1 MRIDH
6 DIFFDGHVMGLRHCD
21 TRISSPIAPNVKC
34 IITMPPINNPLP
46 YEVRKV
52 QNTSHLAMISVPKRF
67 ADSMRIQK
75 GSLVKIQYDK
85 AAGILIISK
94 VHIDGD
100 DGDGSSSVQIPS

>member
-1 MRIDH
+1 MTVRL
-6 DIFFDGHVMGLRHCD
+6 GHFQTLQNDEPLCWG
-21 TRISSPIAPNVKC
+21 RISSPIAANVKC
-34 IITMPPINNPLP
+34 VIAMPPINNPLP
-46 YEVRKV
+46 YEVRKL

-75 GSLVKIQYDK
+75 GSLVKIRYDK

-100 DGDGSSSVQIPS
+100 DGSSSVQIPT